1 MRACGIIV
9 KYMLVGRVIGLMFI
23 VSLLNY
29 FLELNMG
36 AMSEGTVG
44 KIAKTYQTLRE
55 ESVEKENAMDNA
67 DTDTAT
73 DSRIFSAEGTS
84 HVKNKILSNV
94 QSFSHD
100 GENETSRCKNPAVA
114 EGREETRARTPEAP
128 GSSHDLLVTGQQRS
142 CNGNDMPVVGTHS
155 QGVEEQGVNNI
166 GQGSDHAAECCND
179 PESNSRFA
187 ELQEVITI

>member
-1 MRACGIIV
+1 
-9 KYMLVGRVIGLMFI
+9 MLVGRVIGLMFI

-29 FLELNMG
+29 FLELNMST
-36 AMSEGTVG
+36 MSEGTVG
-44 KIAKTYQTLRE
+44 KIARTYQTLRE

-67 DTDTAT
+67 AQGDTDTAT

-84 HVKNKILSNV
+84 HVKNKLILSNI

-114 EGREETRARTPEAP
+114 DGREETRARTPEAP
-128 GSSHDLLVTGQQRS
+128 GSSRDLLVTGQQRS
-142 CNGNDMPVVGTHS
+142 CNGYDMPVVGTHS
-155 QGVEEQGVNNI
+155 QGDEEQGVNNI
-166 GQGSDHAAECCND
+166 GQGSAHAAECCNY
-179 PESNSRFA
+179 PESNSSFA